1 MILICLFEFNDK
13 NEGILKMENFNYPC
27 AFIVGNDIYDYQGNP
42 LIISDQYFTAPNNT
56 MEFITGFGDE
66 NTLDGVLYV
75 ENNICKV
82 NKVG

>member
-27 AFIVGNDIYDYQGNP
+27 AFIIGDDMYNYKGDQI
-42 LIISDQYFTAPNNT
+42 IISEEYFRAPNFVMDT
-56 MEFITGFGDE
+56 IIGFGDE
-66 NTLDGVLYV
+66 NTVEGCLYV
-75 ENNICKV
+75 QDNICKV